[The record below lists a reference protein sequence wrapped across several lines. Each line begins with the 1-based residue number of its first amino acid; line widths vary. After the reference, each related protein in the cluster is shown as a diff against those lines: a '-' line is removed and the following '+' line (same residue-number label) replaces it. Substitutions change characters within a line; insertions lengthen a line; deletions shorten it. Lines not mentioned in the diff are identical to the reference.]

1 MWNMNGKTVLR
12 RHARMI
18 GGLIVVAACA
28 GCVAEPAPRVL
39 PPPPPPDTN
48 VYFDPARGQSG
59 EQQDRDHYECNAWA
73 VRQSG
78 FDPSLPSAPPHL
90 RVRVEPAGP
99 PAGAGVAAGA
109 VTGAV
114 LGAAVSR
121 PWEAGEG
128 ALVGAVAGAVIG
140 GIADSARLEQ
150 ARQAAA
156 DRADAS
162 GTGRAALLEQ
172 MARNYRRAMAACL
185 EGRGYNVR

>member
-1 MWNMNGKTVLR
+1 MNGRTVLR
-12 RHARMI
+12 RYARMI
-18 GGLIVVAACA
+18 GGIVVVAACA
-28 GCVAEPAPRVL
+28 GCVAEPPPRVL

-48 VYFDPARGQSG
+48 VYFDAARGQTG
-59 EQQDRDHYECNAWA
+59 EQQDRDRYECNAWA
-73 VRQSG
+73 VRQSR

-99 PAGAGVAAGA
+99 PAGAGVATGA

-140 GIADSARLEQ
+140 GIADAARVDQ

-156 DRADAS
+156 ERADAS
-162 GTGRAALLEQ
+162 GTARAALLEQ

>member
-1 MWNMNGKTVLR
+1 MNRKTTQSR
-12 RHARMI
+12 RAAII
-18 GGLIVVAACA
+18 GGILLTAACA
-28 GCVAEPAPRVL
+28 GCAAEPPPRVL
-39 PPPPPPDTN
+39 PPAPPSDTS
-48 VYFDPARGQSG
+48 VYFDPARGQG
-59 EQQDRDHYECNAWA
+59 AEQQDRDRYECNAWA

-90 RVRVEPAGP
+90 RVRVERAGP

-121 PWEAGEG
+121 PWEAGQG

-140 GIADSARLEQ
+140 GIADAARLDQ
-150 ARQAAA
+150 ARKAAA
-156 DRADAS
+156 ERADGNETA
-162 GTGRAALLEQ
+162 RAALLEQ
-172 MARNYRRAMAACL
+172 MARNYRRAMSACL

>member
-1 MWNMNGKTVLR
+1 MNGRTVLR
-12 RHARMI
+12 RYARMI
-18 GGLIVVAACA
+18 GGIAVVAACA
-28 GCVAEPAPRVL
+28 GCVAEPPPRVL
-39 PPPPPPDTN
+39 PPPPPPDTD
-48 VYFDPARGQSG
+48 VYFDAARGQTA
-59 EQQDRDHYECNAWA
+59 EQQDRDRYECNGWA

-78 FDPSLPSAPPHL
+78 FDPSLPGAPPHL

-99 PAGAGVAAGA
+99 PAGAGVATGA

-140 GIADSARLEQ
+140 GIADAARVDQ
-150 ARQAAA
+150 ARAASA
-156 DRADAS
+156 ARADPSNA
-162 GTGRAALLEQ
+162 RAALLEQ
-172 MARNYRRAMAACL
+172 KARDYRRAMAACL